1 MLRLTLAF
9 LLICTQCFAQ
19 QFGGFSPRTRWQQ
32 IDTDT
37 ARIIFQAPSEAQA
50 QRVATLV
57 HRMAATQPTSLGN
70 RLQKINIV
78 LHNNT
83 TLANG
88 YVGLGP
94 FRSEYYLIPGSDIF
108 EQGTIPFHEQLA
120 IHEYRHVQ
128 QYNNMYRGLSKAFRF
143 VLGQEGQAL
152 ANSLAVPNW
161 FFEGDAVHAE
171 TALTPQGRGRVPYFT
186 SCPLSIWEAG
196 RNYSLM
202 KWMNG
207 SLKDY
212 VPNHYQFGYLL
223 TNYGYQQYGE
233 QFWQKVIRDASA
245 FRRLPTPMRSAIKA
259 HSGTNFRAFVTNAF
273 NHYKEE
279 ASVTKSTQPRTLV
292 RNQYFPLAIGK
303 DSILYLENTYRS
315 LSRFMLQVGKDHKV
329 IKLPDISSEN
339 WLSYRNG
346 TIAYTAYATDPRWN
360 LTDYSN
366 IVLLDIATR
375 KERTITH
382 KARYYTPDLSPSGKK
397 LVAVQ
402 VDPATRTKLH
412 ILDANTGALLQE
424 LTVGEGTFFFHP
436 RFVDEDHIVVVH
448 RRRNG
453 SVALHRWDLQSGK
466 HNLLVY
472 GGFNTMGYPFVHNKK
487 VFFSASASG
496 SDDVYAYD
504 LSSDELSRFT
514 GAATGNYF
522 PSVQGDSLLFANYT
536 ANGLRIQKFPMQ
548 GVPLTKEALA
558 QTDARF
564 AVAGDS
570 VNLLQT
576 ETARFATSRYNK
588 STGLLN
594 IHSWRPF
601 YEDPELS
608 FTVLSNNILNTLD
621 GAAFYRYNQN
631 ERSHAMGTN
640 LAYGGFFPVLTA
652 GADYT
657 FNRQLRTQR
666 GTQVFRQWETR
677 AGYYIPLNFSQ
688 GITYKLLRFGSSI
701 NFNRLMPQN
710 KENPFAARNR
720 TYLAHSISWSQYM
733 PMARQHIFPKLGY
746 TLSPSYRHQLGGNR
760 YQWLAGGQL
769 FLPSWRNHSIVLS
782 GAAQFTDTTLALFSN
797 RFANARG
804 YADFYL
810 PRMWRVS
817 ANYHFPLAY
826 PDWGFGGLLYLLRLR
841 ANLYYDYS
849 QVWQYNR
856 ANNRLLR
863 STGTELFFDVKLM
876 NQLETSIGIRYS
888 HLLDAG
894 FSRGNRNVFAIIL
907 PTDLIPR

>member
-1 MLRLTLAF
+1 MVRLTLAF

-57 HRMAATQPTSLGN
+57 HRMAATQPASLGN

-108 EQGTIPFHEQLA
+108 EQGTIPFHEQLS

-128 QYNNMYRGLSKAFRF
+128 QYNNMYRGFTKAFRF
-143 VLGQEGQAL
+143 VLGEQGQAL
-152 ANSLAVPNW
+152 ANSLTVPNW

-186 SCPLSIWEAG
+186 SGPLSIWEAG

-223 TNYGYQQYGE
+223 ANYGYRQYGAD
-233 QFWQKVIRDASA
+233 FWQKTIADASA
-245 FRRLPTPMRSAIKA
+245 FRRLPTPFRSAIKTYT
-259 HSGTNFRAFVTNAF
+259 GKPFRTFVNDAFDQYQQEVTIN
-273 NHYKEE
+273 K
-279 ASVTKSTQPRTLV
+279 VPQPAGLV
-292 RNQYFPLAIGK
+292 RYQYFPMAIGK
-303 DSILYLENTYRS
+303 DSLLYLENSYRS
-315 LSRFMLQVGKDHKV
+315 LFRFMLQDKNGTHT
-329 IKLPDISSEN
+329 IKLRHISSDN

-375 KERTITH
+375 KERTLTR
-382 KARYYTPDLSPSGKK
+382 KARYFTPDLSPSGKK
-397 LVAVQ
+397 LAAVH
-402 VDPATRTKLH
+402 VDSTTRTQLH
-412 ILDANTGALLQE
+412 ILDATTGALLQA
-424 LTVGEGTFFFHP
+424 LTVGEGTYFFHP
-436 RFVDEDHIVVVH
+436 RFIDENNLVVVH

-453 SVALHRWDLQSGK
+453 SVALHQWELQTGK
-466 HNLLVY
+466 QKLLVY
-472 GGFNTMGYPFVHNKK
+472 GGFNTMGYPFVQGKK
-487 VFFSASASG
+487 VFFSASPSG

-504 LSSDELSRFT
+504 LDGDELTRYT
-514 GAATGNYF
+514 GASTGNYF
-522 PSVQGDSLLFANYT
+522 VSTHGDSLLFSSFT
-536 ANGLRIQKFPMQ
+536 ANGLLIQKRPMQ
-548 GVPLTKEALA
+548 GVPLSKEDLA
-558 QTDARF
+558 KTDARF
-564 AVAGDS
+564 EVAGDS
-570 VNLLQT
+570 INLLQT
-576 ETARFATSRYNK
+576 ETARFATSRYSK

-594 IHSWRPF
+594 VHSWRPF

-608 FTVLSNNILNTLD
+608 FTALSNNILNTLD
-621 GAAFYRYNQN
+621 ATAFYRYNQN
-631 ERSHAMGTN
+631 ERSHAFGAN
-640 LAYGGFFPVLTA
+640 LAYGGLFPVLTA

-657 FNRQLRTQR
+657 FNRQLRTPR
-666 GTQVFRQWETR
+666 GTQVFQQWETR
-677 AGYYIPLNFSQ
+677 AGYTIPLNFTQ
-688 GITYKLLRFGSSI
+688 GKTFKFLRFGSSI

-710 KENPFAARNR
+710 KDNPFAARNR
-720 TYLAHSISWSQYM
+720 TYLAHAITWSQYL
-733 PMARQHIFPKLGY
+733 PMARQQIFPKLGY
-746 TLSPSYRHQLGGNR
+746 TLAPSYRHQLGGNR

-782 GAAQFTDTTLALFSN
+782 GAAQFTDTALALFSN

-817 ANYHFPLAY
+817 ANYHFPIAY
-826 PDWGFGGLLYLLRLR
+826 PDWGFGGLLYLLRLQ

-863 STGTELFFDVKLM
+863 STGTEIFFDIKLM

-888 HLLDAG
+888 HLIDAG

-907 PTDLIPR
+907 PTDFIPR